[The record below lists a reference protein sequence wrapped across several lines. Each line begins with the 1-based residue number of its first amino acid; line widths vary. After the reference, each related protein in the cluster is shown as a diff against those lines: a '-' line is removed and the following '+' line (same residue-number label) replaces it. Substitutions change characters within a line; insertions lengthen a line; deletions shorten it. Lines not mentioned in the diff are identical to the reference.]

1 MSAAVVWESLWGKE
15 LGELDRGQGGG
26 EGQWEAF
33 WGRARALSARLGKGS
48 YAPVT
53 GGRSGCGWG
62 PRTQGTLCHQGFGVD
77 ARNSGALLF
86 QERWGEAIL
95 RGFKQRSDTVWAVLR
110 SNCPVS
116 LENDERKA
124 EFRCHT
130 NGSIVCTSYKV
141 SLNPFK
147 QSLMHLEEMK

>member
-1 MSAAVVWESLWGKE
+1 MAGG
-15 LGELDRGQGGG
+15 LGH
-26 EGQWEAF
+26 
-33 WGRARALSARLGKGS
+33 RAH
-48 YAPVT
+48 YAIKA
-53 GGRSGCGWG
+53 SGWM
-62 PRTQGTLCHQGFGVD
+62 PETR
-77 ARNSGALLF
+77 GALLF